1 MALIRA
7 NKIAALPPEY
17 VVLLANA
24 GGTSQ
29 WNYGTVPKEIV
40 SHYTKITAS
49 SASGTLSNAKYG
61 TVDTSGTIAN
71 HQALDSALTTSLSS
85 GVAAT
90 LTGVTDDLVVGTY
103 GADVGKIVL
112 SN

>member
-7 NKIAALPPEY
+7 NAIADFPSEY
-17 VVLLANA
+17 TVLLANA
-24 GGTSQ
+24 GSSSQ
-29 WNYGTVPKEIV
+29 WNYGTIPKEIV

-49 SASGTLSNAKYG
+49 GASGTLTNAKYG
-61 TVDTSGTIAN
+61 TIDASGTIAN
-71 HQALDSALTTSLSS
+71 HQALDTALTTTLTS
-85 GVAAT
+85 GVATT